1 MNPHILFAEDDPDTR
16 KMIEL
21 LLSRAGFRVS
31 APESAVDA
39 LTLATTE
46 RFDVVLLDNWM
57 PEVSGIDICRKIRT
71 YDQTT
76 PILFCSGAVT
86 QADKEAAA
94 SAGAQGFVG
103 KPFDPDDLIRAL
115 RAALANPL
123 AQDLSTS

>member
-1 MNPHILFAEDDPDTR
+1 MHTHILFAEDDPDTR
-16 KMIEL
+16 NMIQL
-21 LLSRAGFRVS
+21 LLTGAGFRVS

-57 PEVSGIDICRKIRT
+57 PGVSGLEICRQIRT
-71 YDQTT
+71 FDQTT

-86 QADKEAAA
+86 QADKEAAT

-103 KPFDPDDLIRAL
+103 KPFDPDDLIDAVRAV
-115 RAALANPL
+115 
-123 AQDLSTS
+123 LSKT